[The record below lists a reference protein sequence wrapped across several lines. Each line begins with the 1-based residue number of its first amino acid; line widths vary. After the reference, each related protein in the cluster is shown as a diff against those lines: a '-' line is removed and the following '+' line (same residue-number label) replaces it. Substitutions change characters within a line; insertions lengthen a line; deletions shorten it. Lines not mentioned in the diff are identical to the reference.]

1 LSHLYGVQP
10 GREPLDGASATM
22 RPFLIFQE
30 AATLQG
36 RQWVLEAEP
45 QQIHDE
51 VCALTRLST
60 DFPVEIGVMRAPAG
74 KGLPAGTDD
83 AAEAAIAFLSA
94 GISSAAKPWLWRLRA
109 STINVLAARIGGEGW
124 PLSSLLRLLERVT
137 TRVHVTVRGDRFP

>member
-1 LSHLYGVQP
+1 
-10 GREPLDGASATM
+10 M

-60 DFPVEIGVMRAPAG
+60 DFPVEIGVMRAQAG

-124 PLSSLLRLLERVT
+124 PLSSPPVDISNPAICGRAKPGHRASAQAECVVARSLVKEQEA
-137 TRVHVTVRGDRFP
+137 